1 MTALEMKS
9 SLLQTISEIDDAELI
24 RKISAYVNR
33 SMGMLGRSGISRKD
47 LVVDP
52 EVMSAVIGVKGGPD
66 LNEQEA
72 YRRYIVEKYQ

>member
-33 SMGMLGRSGISRKD
+33 SMAGVAYLVKIS
-47 LVVDP
+47 
-52 EVMSAVIGVKGGPD
+52 
-66 LNEQEA
+66 
-72 YRRYIVEKYQ
+72 